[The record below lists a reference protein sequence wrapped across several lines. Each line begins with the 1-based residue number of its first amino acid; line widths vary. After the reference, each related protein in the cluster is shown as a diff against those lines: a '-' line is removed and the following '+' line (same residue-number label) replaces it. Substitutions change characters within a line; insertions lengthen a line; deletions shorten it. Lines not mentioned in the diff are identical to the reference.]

1 MFYIMNNF
9 YFRWNW
15 LEDYCN
21 WY

>member
-1 MFYIMNNF
+1 MFIMNNF

-21 WY
+21 WC